1 MVLNGSKIRV
11 FLSLCNINTI
21 MGNMCFPENIRY
33 IEKKGQDIY
42 IGDVGHI
49 YTACQTYMPNTLD
62 IYISNT
68 SANYIQHVGK

>member
-1 MVLNGSKIRV
+1 MVLNGSEIRV

-33 IEKKGQDIY
+33 IEKKAR
-42 IGDVGHI
+42 I
-49 YTACQTYMPNTLD
+49 YTLETLD
-62 IYISNT
+62 IYTLPVRHICPTHWIYISST